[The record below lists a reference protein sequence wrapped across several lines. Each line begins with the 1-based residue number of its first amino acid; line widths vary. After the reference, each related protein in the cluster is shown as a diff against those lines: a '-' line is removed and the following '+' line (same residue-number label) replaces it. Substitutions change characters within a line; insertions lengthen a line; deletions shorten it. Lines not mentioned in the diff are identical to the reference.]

1 MKQIRHK
8 MMYDRLL
15 LGCQQ
20 LLAKTVPTFHLV
32 SPESEDAESHPEAD
46 EVLDASPQKLSQPKL
61 IYFR

>member
-1 MKQIRHK
+1 